1 MRRYLLG
8 PAVGLVAVLSG
19 CGGDSEPEAA
29 PTAASDDYAGL
40 CTSIATAESGTLEQV
55 TAVFDHGPLHALAEE
70 TLEADRALGARL
82 LEAKEAVESALTDP
96 STTPASL
103 KAKLTALADLTRE
116 AQRTTGEPELAPCSK
131 DNP

>member
-1 MRRYLLG
+1 
-8 PAVGLVAVLSG
+8 
-19 CGGDSEPEAA
+19 
-29 PTAASDDYAGL
+29 
-40 CTSIATAESGTLEQV
+40 
-55 TAVFDHGPLHALAEE
+55 LHALAEE

-103 KAKLTALADLTRE
+103 KAKLTALADLTRD